1 MDNSQSEIRRQIE
14 ATRSDM
20 AEKIS
25 ALQERI
31 DGAVDEMKHLVDPKY
46 QVEHRPWLMVGL
58 SLLGGYLTSRWLF
71 ARRPRAA
78 APRAPHQQGSSLV
91 GGLVSAVGV
100 GLARD
105 LASNLLLRR
114 RSQTRGNAEQSAQS
128 TARQRVH

>member
-71 ARRPRAA
+71 ARRTRAA
-78 APRAPHQQGSSLV
+78 APRAPQQSLV
-91 GGLVSAVGV
+91 GSLVSAVGV
-100 GLARD
+100 GLAHD
-105 LASNLLLRR
+105 LANNLLLKR

-128 TARQRVH
+128 TGTQRVH

>member
-25 ALQERI
+25 TLQERV
-31 DGAVDEMKHLVDPKY
+31 DCAVEEVKHLVDPKY

-58 SLLGGYLTSRWLF
+58 SLVGGYLTSRWLF
-71 ARRPRAA
+71 GRPKRVV
-78 APRAPHQQGSSLV
+78 APRGPQQSSSLV
-91 GGLVSAVGV
+91 GSVVSAVAI

-105 LASNLLLRR
+105 LASNLLLKR
-114 RSQTRGNAEQSAQS
+114 RSQAQGKPGQPAQS
-128 TARQRVH
+128 TAPRGFH

>member
-14 ATRSDM
+14 TTRSDM

-31 DGAVDEMKHLVDPKY
+31 GGAVDEMKHLVDPKY

-71 ARRPRAA
+71 ARPTRAA
-78 APRAPHQQGSSLV
+78 APRAPQQNSGLV
-91 GGLVSAVGV
+91 GGVVSAVAV

-105 LASNLLLRR
+105 WATNLLLRR
-114 RSQTRGNAEQSAQS
+114 RSQTRGNAEQSAQP
-128 TARQRVH
+128 TAPQRGH

>member
-31 DGAVDEMKHLVDPKY
+31 DGAVVEMKHLVDPKY

-71 ARRPRAA
+71 GRPRRVA
-78 APRAPHQQGSSLV
+78 APRGPQQSSSLV
-91 GGLVSAVGV
+91 GGLVSAVAM

-105 LASNLLLRR
+105 FASNLLLRR
-114 RSQTRGNAEQSAQS
+114 RSQTRGNAERSAES
-128 TARQRVH
+128 TAPRGFH

>member
-1 MDNSQSEIRRQIE
+1 MDNTQSEIRRQIE
-14 ATRSDM
+14 TTRSDM

-31 DGAVDEMKHLVDPKY
+31 DGAVVEMKHLVDPKY

-71 ARRPRAA
+71 ARRTRAA
-78 APRAPHQQGSSLV
+78 APRAPQQSLV
-91 GGLVSAVGV
+91 GSLVSAVGV
-100 GLARD
+100 GLAHD
-105 LASNLLLRR
+105 LANNLLLKR

-128 TARQRVH
+128 TGTQRVH

>member
-31 DGAVDEMKHLVDPKY
+31 DCAVEEMKHLVDPKY

-58 SLLGGYLTSRWLF
+58 SLVGGYLTSRWLF
-71 ARRPRAA
+71 GRPKRI
-78 APRAPHQQGSSLV
+78 APPRGAQQSSSLV
-91 GGLVSAVGV
+91 GGLVSAVAM

-105 LASNLLLRR
+105 FASNLLLKR
-114 RSQTRGNAEQSAQS
+114 RSQTRGDVQQPAPPASP
-128 TARQRVH
+128 RGFH

>member
-78 APRAPHQQGSSLV
+78 APRAPHQQSSSLV

-114 RSQTRGNAEQSAQS
+114 RSQTRGNAKQSAQS
-128 TARQRVH
+128 TTRVH